1 MLGLRKQEDEPFM
14 RFMTIVQKYAS
25 KKHCVFFLD
34 AALGDDIAM
43 GNVEGDNCTGWLIP
57 NDKVELFNELFKSDN
72 IDDSK
77 WVLAA
82 GRKGHF
88 ESGEK
93 GQNQSERKGQS
104 SSYPLNR

>member
-1 MLGLRKQEDEPFM
+1 MLVNKTDCLK
-14 RFMTIVQKYAS
+14 I
-25 KKHCVFFLD
+25 
-34 AALGDDIAM
+34 AAFRM
-43 GNVEGDNCTGWLIP
+43 
-57 NDKVELFNELFKSDN
+57 
-72 IDDSK
+72 
-77 WVLAA
+77 LAA